1 MFLSSSILF
10 NNQLR
15 EPLVV
20 PLRSNRIELMLAL
33 DLKLGL
39 SIKKLMLYLK
49 LEWAGSN
56 VEPALNKILPGSKF

>member
-1 MFLSSSILF
+1 M
-10 NNQLR
+10 
-15 EPLVV
+15 
-20 PLRSNRIELMLAL
+20 PLRSARIELMLAL